1 MTETLEI
8 RKRDGSPY
16 RFLIVDDSDFIL
28 KSLRVT
34 IAMLGG
40 EVIAQCKDGHE
51 AIDAYRKL
59 RPDVVT
65 CDIVM
70 PTMNGVDVVKQLV
83 DLDPEAKV
91 IMVSSLGHKEMIQ
104 KAVTMG
110 AKYFIV
116 KPFKPAEAAANIGTV
131 LKKLFR

>member
-1 MTETLEI
+1 MSEALEV
-8 RKRDGSPY
+8 RKKDGSPY
-16 RFLIVDDSDFIL
+16 RFMIVDDSEFIL

-34 IAMLGG
+34 ISMLGG
-40 EVIAQCKDGHE
+40 EVVGQCKDGHE
-51 AIDAYRKL
+51 AIDVYRKV

-70 PTMNGVDVVKQLV
+70 PTMSGVDVVKQLV
-83 DLDPEAKV
+83 DLDPDAKV

-104 KAVTMG
+104 QAVTNG

-116 KPFKPAEAAANIGTV
+116 KPFKPVDAASSIGTV
-131 LKKLFR
+131 VKKLFG